1 MRTLRKE
8 AMDILI
14 DVAYLIDRLEADRQE
29 AKEALLKEK
38 RTRETLMK
46 KMDSLT
52 LWRIHEFPVVVQNGE
67 WHVTGNWLWL
77 PLFTAILDNQAV
89 HR

>member
-1 MRTLRKE
+1 MRKE

-14 DVAYLIDRLEADRQE
+14 DAAYLIDRLEADRQE

-38 RTRETLMK
+38 QTRETLKK

-52 LWRIHEFPVVVQNGE
+52 LWRMQEFPVVVQNGE
-67 WHVTGNWLWL
+67 WHVTGTWLWFSV
-77 PLFTAILDNQAV
+77 FTALSDNQAV
-89 HR
+89 H